1 MPTIHRF
8 PTLVW
13 QDQQGTWTAH
23 VCDSDYPAG
32 LGPSAGKAVEQLADY
47 LDWLFAQNPWMDGP
61 DFLDPELLSFKV
73 PVRPEYEADGRRYPC
88 DETVQLSVHA
98 VRGRQEYG
106 LLICAL
112 PTLDLRFYY
121 HDPAALRNLVS
132 HYVQQ
137 KLEAIT
143 PQELSRYLPPR
154 QAVLES
160 INLTV
165 RSRRRS
171 ASNFAQRVE
180 TLGGVAE
187 ALGHPQLRRQFSQP
201 YERTEQVAQLVRLL
215 GKERANVLLVGEP
228 GSGKTTVLV
237 EAVRQLERGEGG
249 AAAARGR
256 RYWQTSAG
264 RLIAGMKYLG
274 QWEER
279 CEHIIAELADT
290 EGVLCVDNLLE
301 LVRQGGSAPTNSLA
315 AFFLPYLQR
324 GELRLVAEATPAEV
338 DACRRLLPG
347 LADVFQLLVL
357 PPFGRQEAINVLE
370 YLGGSLQSNLHI
382 ELGRGVVGMVY
393 HLFRRFR
400 PYDAFPGKAAAFLA
414 LLFEKAR
421 QDRRDEVTPE
431 QVLALFINQ
440 TGLPEL
446 LLRDE
451 IPLVREDV
459 LAEFRRQVIGQDDAC
474 QAAATLVTTF
484 KAGLNDPNRPV
495 GVLLFCGPTGV
506 GKTETARALSRYLFG
521 HGEMGA
527 PAGATTSP
535 DRMVRL
541 DMSEYTGWRAGERLL
556 TRPDGEPSEL
566 IQKVRQQPFA
576 VVLLDEVEK
585 ADPEVFDVL
594 LGVFDEG
601 RLTDRFGRVTR
612 FTSAVIIMTSN
623 LGAGKREAFGFGPA
637 PGVSYESEAMGFFR
651 PEFFNRIDQVVTFSA
666 LDAETIRAIT
676 RKELGEIAAREG
688 LVRAGVRLDWSR
700 RLEDHV
706 AREGFDER
714 YGARPLQRT
723 LESMVVTP
731 LARHLLDNPE
741 VRRATVYLDVD
752 EQGQLVIRA
761 S

>member
-8 PTLVW
+8 PALVW
-13 QDQQGTWTAH
+13 QDQQGTWTARLA
-23 VCDSDYPAG
+23 DRDEPAG
-32 LGPSAGKAVEQLADY
+32 LGATAARAVEQLADY
-47 LDWLFAQNPWMDGP
+47 LDWLYGQDTWLDGP
-61 DFLDPELLSFKV
+61 DFLDPELLVFKV

-88 DETVQLSVHA
+88 DETVLLPVH
-98 VRGRQEYG
+98 VIRGRQEHG

-112 PTLDLRFYY
+112 PLLDLRFYY
-121 HDPAALRNLVS
+121 HDVAALRNLVS

-137 KLEAIT
+137 KLEAVT
-143 PQELSRYLPPR
+143 PQELSRYLPGR
-154 QAVLES
+154 QVMLEVF
-160 INLTV
+160 NVPV
-165 RSRRRS
+165 RARRRVS
-171 ASNFAQRVE
+171 EGFAQRIE

-187 ALGHPQLRRQFSQP
+187 ALGNPALRRQFSQP
-201 YERTEQVAQLVRLL
+201 YERTQQVAQLVRLL

-237 EAVRQLERGEGG
+237 EAVRQVERGEAGSPRRG
-249 AAAARGR
+249 AKF
-256 RYWQTSAG
+256 WQTSAG

-279 CEHIIAELADT
+279 CEQIIAELADT

-324 GELRLVAEATPAEV
+324 GELRLVGEATPGEL

-357 PPFGRQEAINVLE
+357 PPFGRQEAVNVLD
-370 YLGGSLQSNLHI
+370 YLACSLKSNFHV
-382 ELGRGVVGMVY
+382 EVGRGVVAMVY

-400 PYDAFPGKAAAFLA
+400 PYDAFPGKATAFLA

-421 QDRRDEVTPE
+421 QDHLAEVTLE
-431 QVLALFINQ
+431 QVVRLFIHQ

-451 IPLVREDV
+451 LPLERAEV
-459 LAEFRRQVIGQDDAC
+459 LAEFQRQVIGQPDVC
-474 QAAATLVTTF
+474 EAAATLVTTF
-484 KAGLNDPNRPV
+484 KAGLTDPNRPV

-506 GKTETARALSRYLFG
+506 GKTETAKALARYLFG
-521 HGEMGA
+521 QGGESGQ
-527 PAGATTSP
+527 
-535 DRMVRL
+535 RMVRL

-556 TRPDGEPSEL
+556 SRPDGEPSEL
-566 IQKVRQQPFA
+566 IGKVRQQPFV
-576 VVLLDEVEK
+576 VVLLDEIEK

-623 LGAGKREAFGFGPA
+623 LGAGKGTAFGFGPA
-637 PGVSYESEAMGFFR
+637 PGVSYESEAMRFFR
-651 PEFFNRIDQVVTFSA
+651 PEFFNRIDQVVTFGP
-666 LDAETIRAIT
+666 LDRETIRAIT
-676 RKELGEIAAREG
+676 RKELREVAAREG
-688 LVRAGVRLDWSR
+688 LVRAGVRLDWSE

-714 YGARPLQRT
+714 YGARPLQRA
-723 LESMVVTP
+723 LESLVVTP
-731 LARHLLDNPE
+731 LARHLLEHPE
-741 VRRATVYLDVD
+741 VRDTTVYLDVD
-752 EQGQLVIRA
+752 ASGRLVIGVR